1 MHTWGEKKRGEGP
14 IPSIP
19 FLLAEKPGCAKEVGP
34 QFFSEEA
41 WEKREGGLPSLFS
54 YRQEEEAF
62 AAAG

>member
-41 WEKREGGLPSLFS
+41 WEKEGGRAPIPLFL
-54 YRQEEEAF
+54 
-62 AAAG
+62 